1 MSAPMFVLDR
11 AGARAAQVGDVIT
24 LTGPEGRHA
33 VSVAR
38 MGAGERID
46 LGDGA
51 GRVLASIVEQV
62 EGSDRLM
69 ARVLHV
75 QDLPPSRPHVVVVQ
89 ALPKGDRGEAA
100 VQTLTEVGVDE
111 IVPWAAERCIARWVG
126 DRAVRGREKWAAAAH
141 SAGKQ
146 ARRARFPVVAKVADT
161 SAVETRVRR
170 AVTALVLQEDARQ
183 RLHGVN
189 MPAEGE
195 ILLIVGP
202 EGGVSPAELTRFSEA
217 GAVPVRMGP
226 SVLRTSTA
234 GTVAAGIVLSRTARW
249 S

>member
-1 MSAPMFVLDR
+1 MSAPLFVVDG
-11 AGARAAQVGDVIT
+11 AGARAAAVGQEIT
-24 LTGPEGRHA
+24 LSGAEGRHA
-33 VSVAR
+33 VSVSR
-38 MGAGERID
+38 VEVGERID

-51 GRVLASIVEQV
+51 GRVLATVVERI
-62 EGSDRLM
+62 EGSDRLI
-69 ARVLHV
+69 ARVLEV
-75 QDLPPSRPHVVVVQ
+75 VDLPPSRPHVVVVQ

-111 IVPWAAERCIARWVG
+111 IVPWTAERCIARWVG
-126 DRAVRGREKWAAAAH
+126 DRAVRGRAKWTAAAH
-141 SAGKQ
+141 AAGKQ
-146 ARRARFPVVAKVADT
+146 SRRAHFPVVGKVADT
-161 SAVETRVRR
+161 AAVEARIRR
-170 AVTALVLQEDARQ
+170 AVTAMVLHEEATQ

-189 MPAEGE
+189 LSAEGE

-202 EGGVSPAELTRFSEA
+202 EGGVSPAELSRFSEA
-217 GAVPVRMGP
+217 GAVPVRLGP

>member
-1 MSAPMFVLDR
+1 MSAPLFVLDP
-11 AGARAAQVGDVIT
+11 AVAAAAEVGADVT
-24 LTGPEGRHA
+24 LTGPEARHA

-38 MGAGERID
+38 VGVGERVD

-51 GRVLASIVEQV
+51 GRLLVTEVQRVSAP
-62 EGSDRLM
+62 DRLV
-69 ARVLHV
+69 ARVLEV
-75 QDLPPSRPHVVVVQ
+75 IDLPVSRPHVVVVQ

-111 IVPWAAERCIARWVG
+111 IVPWTAERCIARWVG
-126 DRAVRGREKWAAAAH
+126 DRAVRGREKWAAAARA
-141 SAGKQ
+141 AGKQ
-146 ARRARFPVVAKVADT
+146 SRRARFPLVAGVADT
-161 SAVETRVRR
+161 AAVEQRVRR
-170 AVTALVLQEDARQ
+170 AVTALVLHEGATQ

-189 MPAEGE
+189 LPADGE

-202 EGGVSPAELTRFSEA
+202 EGGLSPVELERLAEA
-217 GAVPVRMGP
+217 GAVPVRLGP